1 MSAGS
6 ANIITCRGKSIP
18 WRDWSGACR
27 SCRSGITRLIM
38 MLRCS
43 PTTEQWNMP
52 MEPVILVVM
61 YWLILHVP
69 GGHEVSVNAK
79 RITAMREG
87 EGGDKNKLLT
97 GEVRCVISTD
107 DGK

>member
-1 MSAGS
+1 
-6 ANIITCRGKSIP
+6 
-18 WRDWSGACR
+18 
-27 SCRSGITRLIM
+27 
-38 MLRCS
+38 
-43 PTTEQWNMP
+43 
-52 MEPVILVVM
+52 M

-107 DGK
+107 DGKLVNVIERCSEVRRAIEELEKQEE